1 MTRTTRYFVVESDDP
16 RDLVEMVDVDALVR
30 DVVRIVAQTAD
41 EARVDEI
48 LAPLAAGVCR
58 IKVMPVAMINDV
70 AVRTGVSTGLAG
82 ACVTQGACFPPSLI
96 LVPRLDWRRLLG
108 HEMAHLVLGLL
119 KQPQSERV
127 AGRVEDTL

>member
-58 IKVMPVAMINDV
+58 IKVMPVAMITTSPCGP
-70 AVRTGVSTGLAG
+70 ASAPGSPA
-82 ACVTQGACFPPSLI
+82 
-96 LVPRLDWRRLLG
+96 
-108 HEMAHLVLGLL
+108 
-119 KQPQSERV
+119 RV
-127 AGRVEDTL
+127 